1 MLYRCTVRLAVIALM
16 LSIPT
21 VGRLGSVATAAP
33 ARQATTVD
41 AGDNFF
47 EPRNVTV
54 RAGTTVQW
62 TNMGQNPHTVTA
74 DNGAF
79 NSGNLNSGQGF
90 SFTFSTAG
98 TYPYYCEYHGSR
110 GGQGM
115 AGTITV
121 TAAEAAAPTPAQPAA
136 QAPAAPAQP
145 AAQPAAP
152 AQPAAQPAP
161 QAPPQQTMPATG
173 NTGSGSVA
181 ILALALISAM
191 FGLVLRLRGK
201 RYAG

>member
-21 VGRLGSVATAAP
+21 VGRLGGVATAAP

-41 AGDNFF
+41 AGDDFF
-47 EPRNVTV
+47 EPRNLTV

-62 TNMGQNPHTVTA
+62 TNMGQRPHTVTA

-121 TAAEAAAPTPAQPAA
+121 TAAEAAAPAPAQPAA

-145 AAQPAAP
+145 AAQPAT
-152 AQPAAQPAP
+152 

-173 NTGSGSVA
+173 SPGSGSVA
-181 ILALALISAM
+181 ILALALIIAM